1 VIGPLP
7 IVKFSPAWALRLNFS
22 RQLRHCGRD
31 SGGGIVSVEVGE
43 LWREYRATRSPEL
56 RNRLV
61 MQYAPLVKYVAGRV
75 RSGLPS
81 SVDPN
86 DLVSDGV
93 FGLMDAI
100 DKFDIDRGLAFQ
112 TYAVPRIKGAMID
125 ALRTADWVPR
135 SVRDKVRAIEKA
147 HLTLQARLDRM
158 PTEDEVAAELGVTAA
173 ELRDLYAK
181 VSYTSISA
189 TEDLVVV
196 DESPAP
202 GDALEDDAV
211 RAVLLRH
218 VRQLRERDQVIVA
231 LYYYEGF
238 TLAEIGRV
246 LGVTES
252 RVSQLH
258 TRVVLSLRTLIK
270 AQTVA
275 ESAA

>member
-1 VIGPLP
+1 M
-7 IVKFSPAWALRLNFS
+7 
-22 RQLRHCGRD
+22 
-31 SGGGIVSVEVGE
+31 SVEIHQV
-43 LWREYRATRSPEL
+43 WREYRETRSPEL

-61 MQYAPLVKYVAGRV
+61 VQYAPLVKYVAGRV
-75 RSGLPS
+75 RSGLPQ

-86 DLVSDGV
+86 DLVSEGI
-93 FGLMDAI
+93 FGLIDAI
-100 DKFDIDRGLAFQ
+100 DKFDLDRGLEFQ

-125 ALRTADWVPR
+125 ALRAADWVPR

-147 HLTLQARLDRM
+147 HLTLQTRLDRM
-158 PTEDEVAAELGVTAA
+158 PTEEEVAAELGISAA
-173 ELRDLYAK
+173 ALRDLYAK

-196 DESPAP
+196 DNAPAP
-202 GDALEDDAV
+202 GDALEDDVV
-211 RAVLLRH
+211 RTLLLRH

-258 TRVVLSLRTLIK
+258 TRAVLALRTLIK
-270 AQTVA
+270 TQAAA